1 MLKFRQHIQINAK
14 LTYLYTIFTFYNKS
28 EQSLSALEVDLREYS
43 LSPYT
48 AIYCLVLI
56 AYY

>member
-1 MLKFRQHIQINAK
+1 MNAK

-28 EQSLSALEVDLREYS
+28 EQSLSALEVDLREDS